1 MKNIKRAIRLIAV
14 HLGLSTSVALRS
26 DPVAGREG
34 YPITRSRLRRWTA
47 VLALLIALAP
57 GAASAQEDGTVTIS
71 GRFSM
76 DYLYGELD
84 LSLFE
89 PDLLGVYYN
98 GHEHTWTLTLHGTS
112 QSHYTNAHQFGAYY
126 ATEIHATSFDLEFFG
141 PDAATLNGI
150 VSEHLA
156 GGDVYVYLEN
166 TYYYNGGGFAIMHVG
181 VGGGVTGQLYFYTG
195 QEMGSL
201 TLFPADAD
209 GYPVVRPE
217 PFSIEPDITELSEFE
232 MFSGT
237 GFNMGSLA
245 GPVTFEGSVG
255 SVPPHPPTLSIG
267 DASVVEGDR
276 GSSKLQFTVSRSGS
290 SEGTVGVSYRTV
302 AGTALA
308 KSDYTAASGTL
319 TFPPGVRTQTITITV
334 KSDRTREPDETFT
347 VELLNAVGA
356 SVVDAVATG
365 TILND
370 D

>member
-1 MKNIKRAIRLIAV
+1 VI
-14 HLGLSTSVALRS
+14 
-26 DPVAGREG
+26 
-34 YPITRSRLRRWTA
+34 
-47 VLALLIALAP
+47 ALLPGTAP
-57 GAASAQEDGTVTIS
+57 AQEADTLTIS
-71 GRFSM
+71 GTFSM
-76 DYLYGELD
+76 DYLNGESD
-84 LSLFE
+84 LNWFV
-89 PDLLGVYYN
+89 PDLADVYAN

-112 QSHYTNAHQFGAYY
+112 QSHETFTNPFGVTSY

-150 VSEHLA
+150 VSKHLA
-156 GGDVYVYLEN
+156 GRSVNVYLQN
-166 TYYYNGGGFAIMHVG
+166 TYYSYGGGFAIMHVG

-302 AGTALA
+302 AGTARA
-308 KSDYTAASGTL
+308 PADYYAASGTL
-319 TFPPGVRTQTITITV
+319 TFPPGVWSQTITITV
-334 KSDRTREPDETFT
+334 KTDRKREPNETFT
-347 VELLNAVGA
+347 VELLNAVGGT
-356 SVVDAVATG
+356 VGDAVATG